1 MHAMGE
7 GTERLSVARRL
18 WSPPARFAD
27 RPTERRV
34 TFLELFFD
42 LVFVVVIGHHP
53 VTAAVRAGLATGVRG
68 ASGVGTAA
76 WGEALAAAAL
86 DLLADPVRRGELSRR
101 GRLAI
106 DGQGTARV
114 ARAIA
119 ALRSA
124 ARTRQQART
133 S

>member
-42 LVFVVVIGHHP
+42 LVFVVVIHSSDG
-53 VTAAVRAGLATGVRG
+53 TRG
-68 ASGVGTAA
+68 PSVMVG
-76 WGEALAAAAL
+76 
-86 DLLADPVRRGELSRR
+86 RR
-101 GRLAI
+101 I
-106 DGQGTARV
+106 ARV
-114 ARAIA
+114 PLLLGLVVVDQRDAGHEP
-119 ALRSA
+119 SPT
-124 ARTRQQART
+124 RTQ